1 MKITTVITWILMIIM
16 IATNAVSIYL
26 TIEYK
31 KNVND
36 NINLSITN
44 KIESLGLYD
53 MIDYYIEQEISSIVI
68 KDGIDGRNGT
78 DGING
83 LNGVNGQDGI
93 NGINGVDGINGND
106 GLTPF
111 IRCNKDDNRWEIRY
125 NDYDNWSL
133 LNNEEVACTISE
145 G

>member
-1 MKITTVITWILMIIM
+1 MIIM

-26 TIEYK
+26 TLEYK
-31 KNVND
+31 KTVND
-36 NINLSITN
+36 SINLSITN

-53 MIDYYIEQEISSIVI
+53 MIDYYIEQEISSIIVN
-68 KDGIDGRNGT
+68 DGIDGKNGT
-78 DGING
+78 NG
-83 LNGVNGQDGI
+83 LNGANGRDGIDGIDGIDGVNGQD
-93 NGINGVDGINGND
+93 GND

-133 LNNEEVACTISE
+133 LNNEEVACTVSE